1 MKVTFIICF
10 IAQYWGYTDNDAL
23 WSARYCFSL
32 VGRNYK
38 EKGKYFKISFCS
50 FIQANHGA
58 TIVWQY
64 GSDIKIQEIELG
76 SNVGRVLGVMRSKYV
91 HNSIFL
97 CMKNVYAWKQITGN
111 TVRCNVTFLQFTLC
125 GITSILITFDH
136 GYHISESSLDFIHRS
151 PKIRFELLQMKNF
164 F

>member
-97 CMKNVYAWKQITGN
+97 CMKKFYAWNRLPVILWDVLSFFYNLRFVG
-111 TVRCNVTFLQFTLC
+111 LQVFWLHLIMV
-125 GITSILITFDH
+125 ITSLKV
-136 GYHISESSLDFIHRS
+136 
-151 PKIRFELLQMKNF
+151 P
-164 F
+164 